1 MKKFIKWS
9 LIITFFVV
17 LIALVAVGLYITSIY
32 VNAQSI
38 PLSEE
43 KLSSQSLTIEV
54 FDSQNKPIKE
64 DNEIN
69 KNYVKISLIPQHSV
83 DAFLSIE
90 DKNFYSHSGV
100 NYKRIAKAFL
110 SNIKSRKLKEG
121 ASTITQQLVKNTLLS
136 SEKTVERKIKEIA
149 LAKKIENKYSKDEIL
164 EKYLN
169 VIYFG
174 NNCYGIE
181 NASKYYFSKDV
192 KDLSIAQ
199 SALLAGI
206 IKSPAKYSPLKNSE
220 NCLKRRNLV
229 LSEMY
234 KDGKITS
241 EQYTLAK
248 NSDLELNVAT
258 QANINR

>member
-1 MKKFIKWS
+1 MSLYENATGLFKVLFNLACKIAKNKKMYIIIYKILNIIKKMKKFIKWS

-136 SEKTVERKIKEIA
+136 SEKTIERKIKEIA
-149 LAKKIENKYSKDEIL
+149 RLTTSVKIR
-164 EKYLN
+164 
-169 VIYFG
+169 F
-174 NNCYGIE
+174 
-181 NASKYYFSKDV
+181 
-192 KDLSIAQ
+192 
-199 SALLAGI
+199 
-206 IKSPAKYSPLKNSE
+206 
-220 NCLKRRNLV
+220 
-229 LSEMY
+229 
-234 KDGKITS
+234 
-241 EQYTLAK
+241 
-248 NSDLELNVAT
+248 
-258 QANINR
+258 